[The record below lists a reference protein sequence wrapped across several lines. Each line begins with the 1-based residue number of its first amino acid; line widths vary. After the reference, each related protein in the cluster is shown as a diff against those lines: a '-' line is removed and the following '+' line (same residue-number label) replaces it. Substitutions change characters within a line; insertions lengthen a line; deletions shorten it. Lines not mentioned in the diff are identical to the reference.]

1 MSFTTTIKLSRKLTI
16 PSVSILV
23 AFIFGTITFALM
35 GLDPLNSYWV
45 MITEVMDF
53 SRIADILYNS
63 TPLIL
68 TGLSVAVAFRSGMFN
83 IGAEGQLYF
92 GAFLCALVGFSLN
105 TFYNLQLPFFI
116 FIPILIITSAVGGA
130 LWALIPAILKA
141 RGVHEVITT
150 IMMNHIALGLMI
162 FLVGSPGSPFIAQE
176 YGGGNVAPQS
186 PLIATEGNLPTI
198 FPSSFSSLHWGFII
212 SLIFSVVVFI
222 IIWKTKLGYEG
233 RAVGHNPSAAK
244 YGGINVSRTY
254 IKIMLISGALA
265 GLAGGLEVMGYWHRF
280 LVGFSPGYGFDGI
293 AVALIGGNHP
303 FGVIFGAILF
313 GWLQTSGQILQTIG
327 VPRDV
332 ANTLKGYIV
341 FFVAVPLIAKA
352 IIDQLNK
359 SEIIQQFKL
368 EVKKWSRLIL
378 VLVVF
383 PGGSFFITL
392 LIVIFFSLILL
403 PILIYSIISG
413 LIGINA
419 FINSIIGLLLLILMS
434 FIYYLFKKKNYPN
447 NSIYYSI
454 WISCGLL
461 GIIESINLIDF
472 MGQALV
478 FTDLILFGLIVLTIS
493 FIFYHERKKPDEGN
507 TLFLLLESSLLAFLP
522 ILIFSKII
530 PPLDVIFQSTGLN
543 ELIRS
548 TVGIILLILML
559 FIYYVLKKKNYVN
572 NSLYYSI
579 WISCGLLGI
588 IEYIYLIDLLGQ
600 DLVLFGLI
608 VLTISFIFYHEWL
621 AKGLGFNRKITSN
634 NPTSL
639 ITDTTENDELQ
650 AGKKIY
656 GGISTYFFIL
666 LVLITTFGDI
676 ALPVSLDL
684 FFFRLNTIGAAI
696 GILGIVSIIG
706 VSLVIMKSSLPPN
719 FSKLSNLPYVYYL
732 ILGIFCL
739 QAISAMFKMDTFL
752 LVTMTLG
759 IGAPIGLAAL
769 GGMFSEKS
777 GVVNIGLEGMMLTG
791 AFVSVWF
798 SSETGDPWVGV
809 IGAIIAGG
817 LAGLLHAIAS
827 IKFRADQVVVGVAI
841 NLVATALTTLGLVVV
856 WNVRGTS
863 KTVNGL
869 SNIRLEFLK
878 DLPLIGDFIY
888 QISGGKSGLS
898 PLIYLFLLSIII
910 SAWIIQRTAF
920 GLRVRAVGEH
930 PRAADTVGINVYKLR
945 YICVILS
952 GILAGLGGAALTV
965 GSGEGVIFAKGMTVG
980 NGFIALAALIF
991 GGWNPI
997 GAALASL
1004 LFAFATAFR
1013 FQLEVLGYGWVI
1025 LGLRIDRMVM
1035 VLPYVITLVAVAI
1048 VAKRMRPPAADGVP
1062 YVKEEG
1068 K

>member
-1 MSFTTTIKLSRKLTI
+1 
-16 PSVSILV
+16 
-23 AFIFGTITFALM
+23 
-35 GLDPLNSYWV
+35 
-45 MITEVMDF
+45 
-53 SRIADILYNS
+53 
-63 TPLIL
+63 
-68 TGLSVAVAFRSGMFN
+68 
-83 IGAEGQLYF
+83 
-92 GAFLCALVGFSLN
+92 
-105 TFYNLQLPFFI
+105 
-116 FIPILIITSAVGGA
+116 
-130 LWALIPAILKA
+130 
-141 RGVHEVITT
+141 
-150 IMMNHIALGLMI
+150 
-162 FLVGSPGSPFIAQE
+162 
-176 YGGGNVAPQS
+176 
-186 PLIATEGNLPTI
+186 
-198 FPSSFSSLHWGFII
+198 
-212 SLIFSVVVFI
+212 
-222 IIWKTKLGYEG
+222 
-233 RAVGHNPSAAK
+233 
-244 YGGINVSRTY
+244 
-254 IKIMLISGALA
+254 
-265 GLAGGLEVMGYWHRF
+265 
-280 LVGFSPGYGFDGI
+280 
-293 AVALIGGNHP
+293 
-303 FGVIFGAILF
+303 
-313 GWLQTSGQILQTIG
+313 
-327 VPRDV
+327 
-332 ANTLKGYIV
+332 
-341 FFVAVPLIAKA
+341 
-352 IIDQLNK
+352 
-359 SEIIQQFKL
+359 
-368 EVKKWSRLIL
+368 
-378 VLVVF
+378 
-383 PGGSFFITL
+383 
-392 LIVIFFSLILL
+392 
-403 PILIYSIISG
+403 
-413 LIGINA
+413 
-419 FINSIIGLLLLILMS
+419 
-434 FIYYLFKKKNYPN
+434 
-447 NSIYYSI
+447 
-454 WISCGLL
+454 
-461 GIIESINLIDF
+461 
-472 MGQALV
+472 
-478 FTDLILFGLIVLTIS
+478 
-493 FIFYHERKKPDEGN
+493 
-507 TLFLLLESSLLAFLP
+507 
-522 ILIFSKII
+522 
-530 PPLDVIFQSTGLN
+530 
-543 ELIRS
+543 
-548 TVGIILLILML
+548 
-559 FIYYVLKKKNYVN
+559 
-572 NSLYYSI
+572 
-579 WISCGLLGI
+579 
-588 IEYIYLIDLLGQ
+588 
-600 DLVLFGLI
+600 LI